1 MTGYDK
7 WRYSIRAVTCYCLM
21 AFHLLSA
28 PSPPCI
34 SFPPLHPHILALSP
48 HFLLSTSRSSS
59 FFSHYSLSLLPTLLL
74 PSSVLVHLVSISI
87 LSLLSAAMLWRR
99 SDLQPQLDRVRSS
112 STTCLRPD
120 NNFHSP
126 DRDRCSYLGM
136 LPFLTSRPSRCSNSL
151 PRKIPPSPRIL
162 VEHVNPEEDRQ
173 CNNSSGQNCQ
183 RGSKKSLEGDSRIQ
197 PTSILR
203 GSRGRG
209 GPLRPFGQTVL
220 SGSCPNS
227 PRLDRPHPHGSPSSP
242 TGTPSSGRRG
252 RQLPQLP
259 AKSSSVEQA
268 LAVEERARQL
278 QMKVHSYRPS
288 ASHDPETDLKT
299 KREMYAEQRRG
310 SDNMSARSSDS
321 DMSDASALSRASS
334 ASRLSSTSYMSIQSE
349 RPGGRLRSVL
359 ISHMFSLDVKG
370 AFITVLFK

>member
-126 DRDRCSYLGM
+126 DR
-136 LPFLTSRPSRCSNSL
+136 
-151 PRKIPPSPRIL
+151 
-162 VEHVNPEEDRQ
+162 DRQ

>member
-183 RGSKKSLEGDSRIQ
+183 RGSKKSLEGD
-197 PTSILR
+197 
-203 GSRGRG
+203 
-209 GPLRPFGQTVL
+209 
-220 SGSCPNS
+220 
-227 PRLDRPHPHGSPSSP
+227 RPHPHGSPSSP